1 MLVRLLSLCILLLGV
16 VPAAAAE
23 APVRAVEAALAA
35 AVQAVEKGDAATA
48 LTTLQSLDPAA
59 VPAALR
65 PQVSLLLGILLV
77 RQGVGA
83 AAVAPLESAA
93 ATYPLLADYALWHLA
108 AAYRATGDAAGAA
121 GALRR
126 LLDRHSDS
134 LFTEQAARALPRDWL
149 DAGNLAQAE
158 EAAGQYLKR
167 FSNGPGQAE
176 VWVTL
181 GEVLLRTGRSAQA
194 EELFRRVWIELPGTP
209 QSQQAQEWLTSIPG
223 ARAMTPDER
232 YQRAVTLQQAGRYGQ
247 AQTEMEP
254 FAAAGDP
261 RETQARL
268 LLGIGAFRLR
278 QYRQAAQWLEPLRAS
293 SGAEAAEA
301 SFMLARS
308 YGRAGDSVGFV
319 DQMTRLVDTFPGT
332 RWAEEGL
339 YLLAQAA
346 IDAGD
351 PDQAKGYLTRQL
363 AAYPKGSWADDA
375 LWLLGWL
382 AYKGRDLD
390 AAVASWDRLLKDEP
404 VSVWKAPAL
413 YWRGRALEAA
423 QRKSGAVQAYRT
435 VLTAVPDQTYYWF
448 LARERLA
455 RLGKT
460 VPPPPTRTEATELPA
475 ATSTG
480 IHAQKARALR
490 ALGLTEEAAD
500 QYSAQV
506 RGSPEDRTGISEACR
521 GFLDLERF
529 DRAVSLARLILRPWL
544 VQQDGRPPI
553 RGYWQCA
560 YPRAYWPLVQRYAQE
575 EVLDPL
581 LVTALMR
588 EESGFAPRII
598 SPAGAKGLMQLM
610 PQTAEQ
616 TVRGRS
622 ARAVPTAPLEDP
634 EVNIRVGT
642 MHLAD
647 LLRDYGGSLRLSL
660 AAYNAGA
667 AQVRRWQERYGF
679 ADEEEFTEDIPYTE
693 TRNYVKRV
701 LGSYQRYLGLFPRQG
716 AVGRAPGAVAP
727 PTHAAARG
735 GAAKR

>member
-1 MLVRLLSLCILLLGV
+1 VHTG
-16 VPAAAAE
+16 E
-23 APVRAVEAALAA
+23 ATFAA
-35 AVQAVEKGDAATA
+35 AVQAVEKGDAAAA
-48 LTTLQSLDPAA
+48 LTTLQSLDLGT
-59 VPAALR
+59 VPAAIR
-65 PQVSLLLGILLV
+65 PQATLLLGILLV
-77 RQGVGA
+77 RQGQGEV
-83 AAVAPLESAA
+83 AVAALESAA

-108 AAYRATGDAAGAA
+108 IAYRTTGDPAGAA

-126 LLDRHSDS
+126 LLDRYPES

-149 DAGNLAQAE
+149 DAGNLARAE

-176 VWVTL
+176 VWMTL

-194 EELFRRVWIELPGTP
+194 EDVFRRVWIELPGSP
-209 QSQQAQEWLTSIPG
+209 QSTQALEWLTGMPG
-223 ARAMTPDER
+223 VRSMTADER
-232 YQRAVTLQQAGRYGQ
+232 FRRAVTLHQLGRYGQ
-247 AQTEMEP
+247 AQAEMAP

-261 RETQARL
+261 REPQARL
-268 LLGIGAFRLR
+268 LLGVGAFRLR
-278 QYRQAAQWLEPLRAS
+278 QYRQAAQWLEPLRGS
-293 SGAEAAEA
+293 SGAEAGESA
-301 SFMLARS
+301 FWLARS
-308 YGRAGDSVGFV
+308 YGRAGDSAGFV
-319 DQMTRLVDTFPGT
+319 EQMTRLVDTSPGT
-332 RWAEEGL
+332 RLAEEGL

-346 IDAGD
+346 IDAGE
-351 PDQAKGYLTRQL
+351 PDQARAYLNRQL
-363 AAYPKGSWADDA
+363 AAYPKGPWADDA

-390 AAVASWDRLLKDEP
+390 AAVASWDRLLTEEP

-413 YWRGRALEAA
+413 YWRGRALEAS
-423 QRKSGAVQAYRT
+423 QRRTGAIQAYRA
-435 VLTAVPDQTYYWF
+435 VLTTVPDQTYYWF

-455 RLGKT
+455 RLGKS
-460 VPPPPTRTEATELPA
+460 VPPPPTPAEAAEQPA
-475 ATSTG
+475 AASSG
-480 IHAQKARALR
+480 IHAKKARGLR
-490 ALGLTEEAAD
+490 ELGLTEEAAD

-506 RGSPEDRTGISEACR
+506 RVSPEDRAGISEACR

-544 VQQDGRPPI
+544 VQQDGRAPI

-560 YPRAYWPLVQRYAQE
+560 YPRGYWPMVQRYAQQE
-575 EVLDPL
+575 ALDPL
-581 LVTALMR
+581 LVTALIR

-598 SPAGAKGLMQLM
+598 SSAGAKGLMQLM

-622 ARAVPTAPLEDP
+622 ARGIPTAPLEDP

-647 LLRDYGGSLRLSL
+647 LLRDYGGNLRLSL
-660 AAYNAGA
+660 AGYNAGA
-667 AQVRRWQERYGF
+667 AQVRRWQDRYGF

-701 LGSYQRYLGLFPRQG
+701 LGSYQRYTGLFPKQG
-716 AVGRAPGAVAP
+716 AERRPASGEARPWR
-727 PTHAAARG
+727 AAARSRQ
-735 GAAKR
+735 AAK

>member
-1 MLVRLLSLCILLLGV
+1 MWKSLLVPCLILLGA
-16 VPAAAAE
+16 VPATAAE
-23 APVRAVEAALAA
+23 APVRTAEAALTA

-48 LTTLQSLDPAA
+48 LTTLQSLDLGT

-65 PQVSLLLGILLV
+65 PQVTLLLGILLV
-77 RQGVGA
+77 RQGQGQ
-83 AAVAPLESAA
+83 AAVTALESAA
-93 ATYPLLADYALWHLA
+93 STYALLADYALWHLA
-108 AAYRATGDAAGAA
+108 TAYRTTGDPAGAA

-126 LLDRHSDS
+126 LLDRHPES

-149 DAGNLAQAE
+149 DAGDLARAE

-167 FSNGPGQAE
+167 FSSGPGQAE
-176 VWVTL
+176 VWMTL

-209 QSQQAQEWLTSIPG
+209 QSQQALDWLSGIPG
-223 ARAMTPDER
+223 ARQMTAEER
-232 YQRAVTLQQAGRYGQ
+232 FRRAVTLHQLGRYGQ
-247 AQTEMEP
+247 AQAEMAP
-254 FAAAGDP
+254 FAAASDP
-261 RETQARL
+261 WERQARL
-268 LLGIGAFRLR
+268 LLGLGAFRLR
-278 QYRQAAQWLEPLRAS
+278 QYRQAAQWLEPLRGS
-293 SGAEAAEA
+293 SGPEAGEA
-301 SFMLARS
+301 SFWLARS

-319 DQMTRLVDTFPGT
+319 EQMSRLVDTSPGT

-351 PDQAKGYLTRQL
+351 PDQAKAYLNRQL
-363 AAYPKGSWADDA
+363 AAYPKGPWADDA
-375 LWLLGWL
+375 LWLLGWM

-390 AAVASWDRLLKDEP
+390 AAVASWDRLLTAEP

-413 YWRGRALEAA
+413 YWRARALEAA
-423 QRKSGAVQAYRT
+423 QRKAGAVQAYRT

-455 RLGKT
+455 RLGKS
-460 VPPPPTRTEATELPA
+460 VPPPPTPAEAAEQPA
-475 ATSTG
+475 ATSAG
-480 IHAQKARALR
+480 IHARKARALR

-506 RGSPEDRTGISEACR
+506 RGYPEDRAGISEACR

-544 VQQDGRPPI
+544 VQQDGRAPI

-560 YPRAYWPLVQRYAQE
+560 YPRGYWAMVQRYAQQE
-575 EVLDPL
+575 ALDPL
-581 LVTALMR
+581 LVTALIR
-588 EESGFAPRII
+588 EESAFAPRAI
-598 SPAGAKGLMQLM
+598 SSAGAKGLMQLM

-622 ARAVPTAPLEDP
+622 ARGIPTAPLEDP

-647 LLRDYGGSLRLSL
+647 LLRDYGGNLRLSL
-660 AAYNAGA
+660 AGYNAGA
-667 AQVRRWQERYGF
+667 AQVRRWQERYGIT
-679 ADEEEFTEDIPYTE
+679 DEEEFTEDIPYTE

-701 LGSYQRYLGLFPRQG
+701 LGSYQRYTGLFPKQG
-716 AVGRAPGAVAP
+716 AARRAPDPAAGQSN
-727 PTHAAARG
+727 AAAKSGQATR
-735 GAAKR
+735 